1 MRKLLGRLSR
11 SFGRTGS
18 RHSSTPRPVTVEN
31 NTNNPQ
37 VQFIPTTEE
46 NNMADRAPEV
56 KATDSVKNIQN
67 NDFTAQNGEP
77 GEKMVKHMCRAAH
90 ELLSERLRPLTTSH
104 NWKELADLLGFNYD
118 EILAFETGNDPVEA
132 LIRLWEF
139 RDNDAT
145 IKRLK
150 SCLKSMEREDIL
162 QDLKPFEERSFGLHN
177 NSNLTHLPDDE
188 MYDAFVCYAPED
200 VEFVK
205 QLLQKMEG
213 PPYNLR
219 LCVDYRDILPGASEL
234 HGIAHIIEER
244 CRKIIVILSPNF
256 NRSAMADFQAQI
268 GLSLS
273 PDCKQ
278 RRLIPVKIEHCTIPI
293 IYRFI
298 THVDM
303 TRTEVVEFIWGNLAR
318 SLGERADIVAL

>member
-1 MRKLLGRLSR
+1 
-11 SFGRTGS
+11 
-18 RHSSTPRPVTVEN
+18 
-31 NTNNPQ
+31 
-37 VQFIPTTEE
+37 
-46 NNMADRAPEV
+46 
-56 KATDSVKNIQN
+56 
-67 NDFTAQNGEP
+67 
-77 GEKMVKHMCRAAH
+77 
-90 ELLSERLRPLTTSH
+90 

-162 QDLKPFEERSFGLHN
+162 QDLKPFEASHCLSIHQSQTPSTGGWDLKFLRSKLFF
-177 NSNLTHLPDDE
+177 LTTSDLPDDE